1 MTAPEPAGKAS
12 FWYTTTVL
20 AAAAFSLALI
30 VDQALIVA
38 AGRHLV
44 GRIDAWLASL
54 QPEPAQPRR
63 TFHGPLIDVDA
74 LRQEH
79 DQRQADKG
87 AAATEEHSE
96 TDSETP
102 GL

>member
-1 MTAPEPAGKAS
+1 VTAPEPSGKTG

-44 GRIDAWLASL
+44 GRIDTWLAGL
-54 QPEPAQPRR
+54 QPEPARP
-63 TFHGPLIDVDA
+63 TPPPPPLFDNWA
-74 LRQEH
+74 PPAH
-79 DQRQADKG
+79 
-87 AAATEEHSE
+87 TEESSE
-96 TDSETP
+96 NDTETP

>member
-44 GRIDAWLASL
+44 GRIDAWLANL
-54 QPEPAQPRR
+54 QPEPAK
-63 TFHGPLIDVDA
+63 GPSTLDKIHEQA
-74 LRQEH
+74 LREWP
-79 DQRQADKG
+79 RQAPAAG
-87 AAATEEHSE
+87 AATEEPSE
-96 TDSETP
+96 NDSETP